1 MDLSAIVICN
11 VWVYKY
17 YTSERPVFVHRRTNE
32 LREKLSSAQ
41 EEMRQLD
48 MDIEENQGY
57 WYFLIAWTI

>member
-1 MDLSAIVICN
+1 MCECINIILVSVLL
-11 VWVYKY
+11 
-17 YTSERPVFVHRRTNE
+17 FVHCRTNE

-57 WYFLIAWTI
+57 